1 MEAFVTVVSVVLF
14 LSIAWQVL
22 GSIWNI
28 INIVVGIFKG

>member
-1 MEAFVTVVSVVLF
+1 METALTVVSVVLF

-28 INIVVGIFKG
+28 VSIVVGLFND